1 MTSTSATRSPGQFVL
16 LRAEAIKVYPE
27 EVRAAPIF
35 SAPAYLFSW
44 GNTAG
49 LAPGRFTVFDH
60 VRHVTTERCLPAASL
75 VDMVALA
82 LSGLPFTASGV
93 IVLSQVLEG
102 LPTPQLVFVEQ
113 GRPPTEMPLPWDL
126 RGIDERIV
134 TLRHNS
140 GDSRA
145 LALQAV
151 QPHIRQP
158 VEIGHEVEAG
168 RMFVQDALGPVQ
180 LTLQVNLH
188 AAQHFR
194 VSRVDAL
201 LTEAWDFRI
210 PVMEGQTHASAAGPT
225 STTTTA
231 VRITPV
237 LVQQP
242 SCRLVVLR
250 GDVGYA
256 CVLSGQVHLVDLAM
270 WRLLQRHGQDAPI
283 DESARVVLASAQ
295 PTRRGPFQDVI
306 CLLLETEDGVTVL
319 WDGRAHRSSVQTSVY
334 SAFQR
339 TQTILE
345 QGWQERGWR
354 VSVNGIPD
362 AHMPRN
368 LRDGDLVVP
377 HRVNVPPAVVPLGW
391 PLAHFPL
398 LRPYALPLPVT
409 ATERSF
415 ARGVRLRCQQMGAHL
430 PQEGMIAVYGPAH
443 AELHISTGL
452 HAVPTLEQAVGA
464 IRRIQGMPGQ
474 LDFTIAAWASGNAV
488 TIVSSNP
495 GSSQHTILIPAPGYP
510 RQFLPLMISE
520 RTRHLSG
527 VPADSGVALVPQRR
541 LACGDV
547 LIARV
552 SEAGFYAESDSS
564 DEGPEAT
571 NLLQHTVLVHA
582 AIGDKGHSAQ
592 ERFRQIATPMG
603 RRRIKAP
610 AYPMA
615 TAAAGC
621 RDDLSSGTARATI
634 NLTQCLP
641 AHTSCPDRRAILQCG
656 VTPDMFD
663 FVFGPF
669 GLELFDLDWTAI
681 PDVPDH
687 AAAFVGL
694 LDRLDKTKAVEALQ
708 LFVDGSYFPDKGAGS
723 CAGWAIVALGLQEGI
738 WRWVGICASGAPVE
752 GAPPTLGAAVGSCFE
767 VELAAMGHALAVACA
782 LPMPVMIGYDS
793 TSAGDL
799 AQGFATADQRTDL
812 SDAVVSLA
820 HLLGA
825 LGRRPGYLHIR
836 SHQQHPLNELTDR
849 AAKTAARSLINS
861 AVPETLADAAREEVL
876 SWLWAAI
883 GAIPAVPALT
893 CHGHLEDSAPLA
905 KGPSL
910 RQVLGSPP
918 AQQTATLRFRAC
930 TYNCLSLASHSQKES
945 LGQQFRGLRASIVG
959 LQETRCPCEPRQHL
973 PDFDV
978 LGSDDCEGQLGCQ
991 IWFSK
996 TEPVGWLA
1004 DEPLYWDA
1012 AGFSVLLRRPRMLL
1026 VSARIGCFR
1035 LAVLSAHALTAKAS
1049 ASDRRTWWAELHQA
1063 FAMIPCN
1070 CVPLVL
1076 IDANARLAGTAGTSA
1091 DNAALMRQFLQRH
1104 ELAHSSCMN
1113 QAGQELT
1120 TWVSPNGKGV
1130 CIDYVLYPRSISEGA
1145 RSLGPV
1151 SDFEGLVDHDHK
1163 PVLVEF
1169 ALRRKVSSA
1178 GYRPRLDLQ
1187 HLRTPQGRIGLHC
1200 LLRDMP
1206 RVPWSAGVDEHLS
1219 AINLHISRGLESI
1232 CPTVATRA
1240 RRPTTSEA
1248 TWFHIRQRRE
1258 LRRELPSAKD
1268 SHAAH
1273 ATQ

>member
-1 MTSTSATRSPGQFVL
+1 
-16 LRAEAIKVYPE
+16 
-27 EVRAAPIF
+27 
-35 SAPAYLFSW
+35 
-44 GNTAG
+44 
-49 LAPGRFTVFDH
+49 
-60 VRHVTTERCLPAASL
+60 
-75 VDMVALA
+75 MVALA

-113 GRPPTEMPLPWDL
+113 GRPPTELPLPWDL

-158 VEIGHEVEAG
+158 VEISHEVEAG

-194 VSRVDAL
+194 VSREDAL

-210 PVMEGQTHASAAGPT
+210 PVVDGQAQASAAGPT

-237 LVQQP
+237 MVQQP

-295 PTRRGPFQDVI
+295 PTRQGPFQDVI
-306 CLLLETEDGVTVL
+306 CLLLEAEDGVTVR
-319 WDGRAHRSSVQTSVY
+319 WDGRAHRSGVQTSVY
-334 SAFQR
+334 NAFQR
-339 TQTILE
+339 TQMILE
-345 QGWQERGWR
+345 PDWQERGWR
-354 VSVNGIPD
+354 VSINGIPD
-362 AHMPRN
+362 AHMHRN
-368 LRDGDLVVP
+368 LS
-377 HRVNVPPAVVPLGW
+377 HRINVPPAVVPLGW

-415 ARGVRLRCQQMGAHL
+415 ARGVRLRRQQMCTHL
-430 PQEGMIAVYGPAH
+430 PKEGMIAVYGPAH
-443 AELHISTGL
+443 AELHISTGM

-474 LDFTIAAWASGNAV
+474 LDFTIAARASSNAV

-510 RQFLPLMISE
+510 GQFLPLMISE
-520 RTRHLSG
+520 RTRHLNG

-541 LACGDV
+541 LARGDV

-552 SEAGFYAESDSS
+552 SAAGFYAESDSS
-564 DEGPEAT
+564 DEGHEAT
-571 NLLQHTVLVHA
+571 NLLQQTMLVHA
-582 AIGDKGHSAQ
+582 ATGDKGHSAQ

-603 RRRIKAP
+603 RCMIKEPAHPTSTYEGSPGSILGPVARSRGLLTAPTARVHLHHNCTSKELPIFGKRTARSRLRIDP
-610 AYPMA
+610 ADPH
-615 TAAAGC
+615 TSTTDAGVC
-621 RDDLSSGTARATI
+621 DGLSSGTARATI

-641 AHTSCPDRRAILQCG
+641 AHTPCQDRQAILQCG

-669 GLELFDLDWTAI
+669 GIELFDLDWTAI
-681 PDVPDH
+681 PDVPGH

-708 LFVDGSYFPDKGAGS
+708 LFVDGSYFPDRGAGAR
-723 CAGWAIVALGLQEGI
+723 AGWAIVALGLQEGI
-738 WRWVGICASGAPVE
+738 WRWVGICASGAPVD

-782 LPMPVMIGYDS
+782 LPLPVMIGYDS

-825 LGRRPGYLHIR
+825 LGRRPEYLHIR
-836 SHQQHPLNELTDR
+836 SHQQHPLNELADR
-849 AAKTAARSLINS
+849 AAKTAARSMINS
-861 AVPETLADAAREEVL
+861 AVPGTLADAAREEVL

-893 CHGHLEDSAPLA
+893 FHGHLEDSAPLAKGPSLRQVLWAAIGAIPAVPALTFHGHLEDSAPLA

-930 TYNCLSLASHSQKES
+930 TYNCLSLASQSQKES
-945 LGQQFRGLRASIVG
+945 LGQQFRRLRASIVG

-973 PDFDV
+973 PDFHV
-978 LGSDDCEGQLGCQ
+978 LGSDACEGQLGCQ

-996 TEPVGWLA
+996 TEPIGWLA

-1012 AGFSVLLRRPRMLL
+1012 AGFSVLLRRPRT
-1026 VSARIGCFR
+1026 C
-1035 LAVLSAHALTAKAS
+1035 
-1049 ASDRRTWWAELHQA
+1049 W
-1063 FAMIPCN
+1063 C
-1070 CVPLVL
+1070 
-1076 IDANARLAGTAGTSA
+1076 
-1091 DNAALMRQFLQRH
+1091 
-1104 ELAHSSCMN
+1104 
-1113 QAGQELT
+1113 
-1120 TWVSPNGKGV
+1120 
-1130 CIDYVLYPRSISEGA
+1130 PRA
-1145 RSLGPV
+1145 
-1151 SDFEGLVDHDHK
+1151 
-1163 PVLVEF
+1163 
-1169 ALRRKVSSA
+1169 
-1178 GYRPRLDLQ
+1178 
-1187 HLRTPQGRIGLHC
+1187 
-1200 LLRDMP
+1200 
-1206 RVPWSAGVDEHLS
+1206 
-1219 AINLHISRGLESI
+1219 
-1232 CPTVATRA
+1232 
-1240 RRPTTSEA
+1240 
-1248 TWFHIRQRRE
+1248 
-1258 LRRELPSAKD
+1258 
-1268 SHAAH
+1268 
-1273 ATQ
+1273 